1 MKLCRDSLGLVGSEQ
16 PVDGGTVYIK
26 GNTKEIKEYRGI
38 CGCEEGAVLT
48 GKAWKE
54 RETFSE
60 RV

>member
-1 MKLCRDSLGLVGSEQ
+1 MLVGSEQ

-26 GNTKEIKEYRGI
+26 CNTKEIKEYRGI

-48 GKAWKE
+48 GKAWKG

-60 RV
+60 CV